1 MDSAIHRI
9 KLYPV
14 DVAISF
20 LNTYP
25 LDSDLSSGLRSP
37 TFEQPWPGQKAEIL
51 HSRGA
56 VRATWTKAPPT
67 DALYIS
73 FVKSNRAGNL
83 THNE

>member
-20 LNTYP
+20 LTTYP

-51 HSRGA
+51 HSRGT
-56 VRATWTKAPPT
+56 VRATWTKAHHRT

-73 FVKSNRAGNL
+73 FVKSNLA
-83 THNE
+83 HNE

>member
-37 TFEQPWPGQKAEIL
+37 TFEQPGPGQKAEIL

-56 VRATWTKAPPT
+56 VRATWTKAHRT

-73 FVKSNRAGNL
+73 FVKSNLA
-83 THNE
+83 HNE